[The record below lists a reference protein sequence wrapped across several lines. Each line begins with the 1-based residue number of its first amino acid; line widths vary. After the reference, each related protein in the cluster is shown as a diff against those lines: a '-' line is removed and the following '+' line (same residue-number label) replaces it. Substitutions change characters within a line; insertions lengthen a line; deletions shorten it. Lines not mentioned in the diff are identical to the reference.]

1 MNKKQAGIIVTL
13 LALIVCAGILAAKVN
28 GPLDVSSNLS
38 NDGIFTLK
46 NSANKSTSN
55 STDYFV
61 TSKMER
67 ETSDNMVIANYKAL
81 IDDKNTSAAQKSEA
95 EKKYISKTTEVD
107 LENRVEL
114 NLKGKGFEDVIC
126 FIEDNKARVI
136 VKAKELT
143 TQQRKQIQD
152 VVKSVAKLDVEIET
166 KQ

>member
-46 NSANKSTSN
+46 SDTNKSTK
-55 STDYFV
+55 STDFFV

-67 ETSDNMVIANYKAL
+67 ETSDNLVIANYKAL
-81 IDDKNTSAAQKSEA
+81 IDDKNASAAQRTEA
-95 EKKYISKTTEVD
+95 EKKYISKTNEVD
-107 LENRVEL
+107 IENRVEL
-114 NLKGKGFEDVIC
+114 NLKGKGFEDAIC
-126 FIEDNKARVI
+126 FIENNKARVI
-136 VKAKELT
+136 VKAKELSS
-143 TQQRKQIQD
+143 QQRKQIQD
-152 VVKSVAKLDVEIET
+152 VVKSIAKLDVEIET